1 MKLNFKNH
9 VLQAYYCLSSLTSI
23 VVSLIHALTQFIIIL
38 VFGTLFVAVLM
49 MVSYVVG
56 EMLITWLSI
65 PITIHGYSKR
75 KQSSYLRSCTHVCAS
90 TNKICLFHVL
100 IGTCILLALGWVLF
114 RISKMGWLALVFY
127 TNSLFIIFAF
137 ERVK

>member
-56 EMLITWLSI
+56 EMLIT
-65 PITIHGYSKR
+65 
-75 KQSSYLRSCTHVCAS
+75 
-90 TNKICLFHVL
+90 
-100 IGTCILLALGWVLF
+100 
-114 RISKMGWLALVFY
+114 
-127 TNSLFIIFAF
+127 
-137 ERVK
+137 